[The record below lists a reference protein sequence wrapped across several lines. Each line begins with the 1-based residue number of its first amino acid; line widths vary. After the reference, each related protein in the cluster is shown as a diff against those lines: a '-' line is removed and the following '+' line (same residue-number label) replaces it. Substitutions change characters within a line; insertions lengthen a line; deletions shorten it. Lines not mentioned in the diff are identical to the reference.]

1 MSVVKT
7 LFVDQTRTLTGI
19 KTLIVDQTRT
29 LTDISSNLDNQL
41 RETTLELDSHADTC
55 VLGRDALIL
64 LNFNRPVTVQGYDPA
79 QGTAKYDVVSGV
91 VSYTDSTTGEEYH
104 LVINQ
109 AIHIPHLDHHLLC
122 PMQCRVNDVRVN
134 ETPRFLEEDPT
145 DNTHALII
153 ADPDDPLQTITL
165 RLALRGVTSL
175 LYVKNV
181 SIDEWLA
188 DNRKRL
194 HLTSETLTWD
204 PNTTR
209 YEEQELAAVTN
220 NFGGL
225 VPHDSSPQF
234 VISIST
240 LSSLTTD
247 QVDITDDDNFH
258 TVLESHIM
266 ISSIDSR
273 LAGQLRTRRTS
284 PIDPLTLAGRWMISP
299 AQAEQTIRNTTQRCV
314 RTCMNP
320 TLARRFPTNDRMLR
334 YKRLPHPVFTDT
346 LIAGTI
352 SRQGNKVAQVYA
364 TPFGWSRC
372 HPMQRKGDAHQ
383 TLSLLF
389 QRDGVPP
396 TMIVDNSKEQT
407 QGDFRRKLR
416 EADCHL
422 KQTEPYSPW
431 MQACEGCIRELKRG
445 SSRQMIRTG
454 SPKCLWDHCIEL
466 QAYIR
471 SCTSNGIYMTAGQTP
486 ETIMSG
492 STADISNICEFAWF
506 DWVMFRDNVPTY
518 PDDKLIL
525 GRYLGPATDVGSAMT
540 MKILKQNGQVVYRST
555 VRHLTNEELG
565 DEVHTKSRREFDQAI
580 AESHGPAATVEDF
593 PVEDLTPEYED
604 FDPGEINIGSADD
617 DLELED
623 TEMITPE
630 TGDNLIN
637 AEVQIAR
644 GGILTKGRVVAR
656 KRDIHGNPIGR
667 VNDNPILDTRQYVVQ
682 FSDGDETELNAN
694 MIAEAIYAQCD
705 PDGNQYV
712 LLEALV
718 DHRSNDK
725 AVKLSDQNTV
735 TADGKSYQRKST
747 AGWQICC
754 QWKDGSTSWENL
766 HKLKESHPVETAE
779 YAMTMGID
787 HEPAFNWW
795 VPYVIKKRE
804 RIISL
809 VKKRQTRYLKRT
821 HKFGIAVPKSVDE
834 ALELDKING
843 NTLWADAIA
852 KEMKNVRA
860 AFKILP
866 DGERAPNGYQ
876 RIHCHMIFDVKME
889 NFQRKAR
896 LVAGGHQTNAP
907 DTITYASVVSR
918 ETVRIALT
926 YAALNDLQVKVGDV
940 LNAYITAPITE
951 KVWTVLGPEFGQD
964 AGKKAIIVRALY
976 GLKSAGA
983 AFRAHLASF
992 MRTMGY
998 KSCKADPDLWLK
1010 EETRPSDNVRYYS
1023 YILCYVDDILVIN
1036 HDSMSVLGR
1045 INEYLPLK
1053 PTSVGDPDVY
1063 LGAKLRNVRLDN
1075 GVYAWALSP
1084 SKYVSQAVANCVAHL
1099 DKNFDGKYKLPV
1111 KAENPFPTTYDPTS
1125 DTSEALDPEQASFFM
1140 HLIGCMRWMI
1150 EIGRVD
1156 IATEVSLLSSYLAYP
1171 REGHLEAALHIMGYL
1186 KQKHNTRLVFD
1197 PTIPDIN
1204 LSQFPKYDW
1213 TEFYGDIKEA
1223 LPPDMPEPLGK
1234 EIDLRMMVDSDHAG
1248 DKATRRSRSGILI
1261 FMNNALIDW
1270 LSKRQPTIE
1279 TSVFGA
1285 EFVAMKLGIERLRG
1299 IRYKLRMMGIPI
1311 TGPSYIYGDNKSAI
1325 TNSTT
1330 PESTLAKKNNAICYH
1345 AIRESVASGE
1355 SLLTHIPTVD
1365 NLADLMTKVTFGA
1378 KRRRLVSKILY
1389 DIFDEHYL

>member
-1 MSVVKT
+1 MCT
-7 LFVDQTRTLTGI
+7 DQTR
-19 KTLIVDQTRT
+19 IVTEFN
-29 LTDISSNLDNQL
+29 SNLASQL

-79 QGTAKYDVVSGV
+79 LGTTKYDTVSGV
-91 VSYTDSTTGEEYH
+91 VGYTNPKTGEEYH
-104 LVINQ
+104 LVIHQ
-109 AIHIPHLDHHLLC
+109 AIHIPHLLHHLLC
-122 PMQCRVNDVRVN
+122 PMQCRVNDVRVH
-134 ETPRFLEEDPT
+134 ETPRFLDENLT
-145 DNTHALII
+145 DNTHAII
-153 ADPDDPLQTITL
+153 LADPDDPSQTITL
-165 RLALRGVTSL
+165 RLALRGVTSVL
-175 LYVKNV
+175 HVKNI
-181 SIDEWLA
+181 SNDEWLA

-194 HLTSETLTWD
+194 HLTSESLTWD

-209 YEEQELAAVTN
+209 YEEQEATLTNDYGDLVTSAC
-220 NFGGL
+220 L
-225 VPHDSSPQF
+225 QTF
-234 VISIST
+234 VINS
-240 LSSLTTD
+240 LSSITTD
-247 QVDITDDDNFH
+247 LVDITDDDNFCLL
-258 TVLESHIM
+258 LESLVM
-266 ISSIDSR
+266 ISSIDTSF
-273 LAGQLRTRRTS
+273 AGQLRTRKTS
-284 PIDPLTLAGRWMISP
+284 PIDHLTLAARWMISP
-299 AQAEQTIRNTTQRCV
+299 AQAEQTIKNTTQRCV
-314 RTCMNP
+314 KTCSNP

-334 YKRLPHPVFTDT
+334 YKRLPHPVFSDT
-346 LIAGTI
+346 LIAGTT
-352 SRQGNKVAQVYA
+352 SKQGNKVAQVYA
-364 TPFGWSRC
+364 TSFGWSRV
-372 HPMQRKGDAHQ
+372 HPMQRKGEAHQ

-407 QGDFRRKLR
+407 QGDFKRKLR

-431 MQACEGCIRELKRG
+431 MQAAEGGIRELKRG
-445 SSRQMIRTG
+445 SSRQMIKTG
-454 SPKCLWDHCIEL
+454 SPKALWDHCIEL

-492 STADISNICEFAWF
+492 STADISNICEFAWY
-506 DWVMFRDNVPTY
+506 DWVIFRDNVPTY
-518 PDDKLIL
+518 PDNKLIL

-540 MKILKQNGQVVYRST
+540 MKILKQNGQVVCRST
-555 VRHLTNEELG
+555 LRHLTNDELS
-565 DEVHTKSRREFDQAI
+565 DPIHKASRQAFDLAI
-580 AESHGPAATVEDF
+580 AESHGPSATAGDF
-593 PVEDLTPEYED
+593 PADELTPEYDNFESVHDNDD
-604 FDPGEINIGSADD
+604 FQIGSADENPD
-617 DLELED
+617 PAD
-623 TEMITPE
+623 TELVTPE
-630 TGDNLIN
+630 QGDNLIN
-637 AEVQIAR
+637 AEVEIPR
-644 GGILTKGRVVAR
+644 GGILTKGRVVSR

-667 VNDNPILDTRQYVVQ
+667 ANDNPILDTRTYVVQ
-682 FSDGDETELNAN
+682 FSDGDELDLNAN

-705 PDGNQYV
+705 PDGNQYI
-712 LLEALV
+712 LLDALI
-718 DHRSNDK
+718 DHRHNHK
-725 AVKLSDQNTV
+725 AVQLADQTV
-735 TADGKSYQRKST
+735 ITADGKSYRRKST

-754 QWKDGSTSWENL
+754 RWKDGSTSWQNL
-766 HKLKESHPVETAE
+766 CSLKESHPIETAE

-787 HEPAFNWW
+787 HEPAFNFW

-821 HKFGIAVPKSVDE
+821 HKFGIAVPKNVDE
-834 ALELDKING
+834 ALELDRING
-843 NTLWADAIA
+843 NTFWADAIA
-852 KEMKNVRA
+852 KEMMNVRA
-860 AFKILP
+860 AFHILP

-896 LVAGGHQTNAP
+896 LVAGGHQTETPN
-907 DTITYASVVSR
+907 TITYASVVSR

-964 AGKKAIIVRALY
+964 AGKRAIIVRALY

-1010 EETRPSDNVRYYS
+1010 EETRPIDSVRYYS
-1023 YILCYVDDILVIN
+1023 YILCYVDDILVV
-1036 HDSMSVLGR
+1036 HHESMSVLGK

-1053 PTSVGDPDVY
+1053 PTSVGDPDLY
-1063 LGAKLRNVRLDN
+1063 LGAKLRNIRLDN
-1075 GVYAWALSP
+1075 GVYAWSLSP
-1084 SKYVSQAVANCVAHL
+1084 SKYVSQAVANCAEHL
-1099 DKNFDGKYKLPV
+1099 DKNFDGKYKLPA
-1111 KAENPFPTTYDPTS
+1111 KAENPFPTTYDSCTDDS
-1125 DTSEALDPEQASFFM
+1125 DPLDPEQASFFM

-1150 EIGRVD
+1150 EIGRLD
-1156 IATEVSLLSSYLAYP
+1156 IATEVSLLSTHLAYP
-1171 REGHLEAALHIMGYL
+1171 REGHLIAAIHIMAYL

-1204 LSQFPKYDW
+1204 LNNFPKYDW
-1213 TEFYGDIKEA
+1213 TEFYGDVKEA

-1234 EIDLRMMVDSDHAG
+1234 EVDLIMNVDSDHAG
-1248 DKATRRSRSGILI
+1248 DKATRRSRSGLLI
-1261 FMNNALIDW
+1261 FMNMACIDW
-1270 LSKRQPTIE
+1270 LSQKQPTIE

-1311 TGPSYIYGDNKSAI
+1311 SGPSYIYGDNKSAI

-1330 PESTLAKKNNAICYH
+1330 PESTLSKKNNSICYH

-1355 SLLTHIPTVD
+1355 SLLTHIFTAD
-1365 NLADLMTKVTFGA
+1365 NLSDLMTKVTFGV
-1378 KRRRLVSKILY
+1378 KRKRLVSKLLY
-1389 DIFDEHYL
+1389 DIFDEHK